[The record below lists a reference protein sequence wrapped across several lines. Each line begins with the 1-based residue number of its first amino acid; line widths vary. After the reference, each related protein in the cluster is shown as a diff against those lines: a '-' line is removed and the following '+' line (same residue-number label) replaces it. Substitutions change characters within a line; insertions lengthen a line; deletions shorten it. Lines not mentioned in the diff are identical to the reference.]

1 MWRCR
6 FSGVCSNQVPPY
18 ITSFSDFK
26 AKGINNVYVVAVN
39 DIFVVNAWKDKMIGE
54 FSSKEGE
61 GVKFGKSISPNGIV
75 SLNEEVLI

>member
-1 MWRCR
+1 M
-6 FSGVCSNQVPPY
+6 
-18 ITSFSDFK
+18 
-26 AKGINNVYVVAVN
+26 N